1 MKTTAG
7 GATRRPFVFG
17 ASVHAMEELQVQ
29 RATHHELDELLP
41 LFAGYLRFYDK
52 PVDEA
57 RVRGFLSA
65 RLRANESVVFLARRG
80 DTCLGFVQLYPAW
93 SSLSQARS
101 WILNDLFVTPGARG
115 GGVARALMEAA
126 RQFGAE
132 TGAVELFLQTA
143 RDNTTAQRLYESLG
157 WRRDDDFLVYTLDPR
172 A

>member
-1 MKTTAG
+1 
-7 GATRRPFVFG
+7 
-17 ASVHAMEELQVQ
+17 MEELQVQ

-41 LFAGYLRFYDK
+41 LFAGYLRFYGK

-57 RVRGFLSA
+57 RVHAFLSA

-80 DTCLGFVQLYPAW
+80 ETCLGFVQLYPAW

-101 WILNDLFVTPGARG
+101 WILNDLFVSPEARG

-143 RDNTTAQRLYESLG
+143 RDNATARRLYESLG
-157 WRRDDDFLVYTLDPR
+157 WRRDDEFLVYTLDPR